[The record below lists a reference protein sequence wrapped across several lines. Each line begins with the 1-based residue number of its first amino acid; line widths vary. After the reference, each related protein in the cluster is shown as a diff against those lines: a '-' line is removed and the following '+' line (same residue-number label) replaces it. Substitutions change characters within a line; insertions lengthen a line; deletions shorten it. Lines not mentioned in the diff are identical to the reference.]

1 MDIDGVAIV
10 GMAGR
15 FPGAGNVAQFWENLR
30 GGVESV
36 SFFTDEELQRAGVD
50 LESVRGDAR
59 YVRAQAVLDGADRFD
74 AAFFG
79 VNPKEAELM
88 DPQHRLFL
96 EACWEAL
103 EDAAYDP
110 AAYAGSIGVYGGANK
125 NSYLFNNVHPH
136 HGAME
141 PVGVDLLELANEKDY
156 LATRVSYK
164 LDLRGP
170 SVSIHTACSTSLVA
184 VQFAYQGLLGYQC
197 DLALAGGVCVR
208 VPQTAGY
215 RFQEGSIL
223 SPDGHCRPYDEQAQ
237 GTVGGSGVGIVALK
251 RLADAQKDGDHV
263 YAVIRG
269 MALNNDGA
277 SKLSFSAPSVD
288 GQANAIALAQAI
300 AGVGPESITYVEGH
314 GTATPLGDP
323 IEVAALTQAFRRGTD
338 KTGYCALGSVKSNF
352 GHLDAAAGV
361 AGLIKTA
368 LALHHGQIPPTVHF
382 RAPNPRLEIE
392 SSPFY
397 VNADLREW
405 RSNGAP
411 RRAGVSSFGIGG
423 TNVHAVL
430 EEAPRPE
437 HREAARSSQLLIIS
451 ARTEAALEETTDRLI
466 DHLKRHPELSLAD
479 VAYSLQIGRRAFEH
493 RRFAVCRD
501 LRDAIACLEA
511 RDPERVFTGH
521 AVEQPPP
528 VGFTLEGNAPRVELE
543 ALGRRWLGGTA
554 VDWSALH
561 VGTEPRRVSLP
572 TYPFERKRYWIDPP
586 ARSASSRSPEPESS
600 LGRRWSSA
608 QGPGRRESI
617 LAELGSI
624 VSVKSGLD
632 ESALDGNATFV
643 ELGFDSL
650 FLSEVSG
657 EVQRRFPVKISFRH
671 LFEEA
676 PSLSA
681 LAEFIDRQLHP
692 DESEPRASGPHAP
705 SEASVGTTTPP
716 PESVE
721 WIIEQQ
727 LALMGQQLE
736 AFRNEV
742 HRGPVDRP
750 VI

>member
-15 FPGAGNVAQFWENLR
+15 FPGAGNVSQLWENLR

-50 LESVRGDAR
+50 PESVRGDEQ
-59 YVRAQAVLDGADRFD
+59 YVRAQAVLDGADCFD
-74 AAFFG
+74 AAFFA

-110 AAYAGSIGVYGGANK
+110 AAYSGSIGVYGGANK
-125 NSYLFNNVHPH
+125 NSYFFNNVHPH
-136 HGAME
+136 HGVME
-141 PVGVDLLELANEKDY
+141 PVGVDLLELGNEKDY

-170 SVSIHTACSTSLVA
+170 SVSIHSACSTSLVA
-184 VQFAYQGLLGYQC
+184 VHFAYQGLLGYQC

-223 SPDGHCRPYDEQAQ
+223 SPDGHCRPYDERAQ
-237 GTVGGSGVGIVALK
+237 GTLGGSGVGVVALK
-251 RLADAQKDGDHV
+251 RLADALGDGDHV

-277 SKLSFSAPSVD
+277 SKLSFTAPSVD
-288 GQANAIALAQAI
+288 GQADVIALAHAI
-300 AGVGPESITYVEGH
+300 AGVTPESITYVEGH

-368 LALHHGQIPPTVHF
+368 LALQHGEIPPTVHF

-397 VNADLREW
+397 VNAELREW
-405 RSNGAP
+405 KSNGEP

-437 HREAARSSQLLIIS
+437 HHPAARPWELLPIS
-451 ARTEAALEETTDRLI
+451 ARTEAALERATDRLI
-466 DHLKRHPELSLAD
+466 AHLKRHPDLSLAD
-479 VAYSLQIGRRAFEH
+479 VAHTLQIGRRAFEH

-501 LRDAIACLEA
+501 LSEAIACLEA
-511 RDPERVFTGH
+511 REELGRDLAEDPVFMD
-521 AVEQPPP
+521 A
-528 VGFTLEGNAPRVELE
+528 A
-543 ALGRRWLGGTA
+543 ALGRQWRGGAA

-561 VGTEPRRVSLP
+561 AGEETRRVSLP

-586 ARSASSRSPEPESS
+586 AKSASPRAPEPEIPG
-600 LGRRWSSA
+600 GRER
-608 QGPGRRESI
+608 I
-617 LAELGSI
+617 LAELRSI
-624 VSVKSGLD
+624 VSHRSGLD
-632 ESALDGNATFV
+632 EIVLDGDATFV

-650 FLSEVSG
+650 FLNQLTGDFEK
-657 EVQRRFPVKISFRH
+657 RFPVKIAFSQ

-676 PSLSA
+676 SSLSA
-681 LAEFIDRQLHP
+681 LAEFIDRQLL
-692 DESEPRASGPHAP
+692 EGALSALTTSP
-705 SEASVGTTTPP
+705 SR
-716 PESVE
+716 ESVE
-721 WIIEQQ
+721 WTIDQQ
-727 LALMGQQLE
+727 LELMGQQLD
-736 AFRNEV
+736 ALRNEGR
-742 HRGPVDRP
+742 RGSS
-750 VI
+750 